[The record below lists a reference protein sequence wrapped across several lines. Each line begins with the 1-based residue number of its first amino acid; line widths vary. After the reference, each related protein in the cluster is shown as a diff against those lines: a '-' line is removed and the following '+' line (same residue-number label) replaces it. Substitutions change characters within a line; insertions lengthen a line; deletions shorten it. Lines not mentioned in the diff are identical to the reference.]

1 MNKLLLFIYIIH
13 HVDNLTNTCTH
24 IIYYPI
30 LYVKIFGN
38 NIYFEYF
45 CSELKHLLC
54 RSLSIS
60 SLHLDDTSL
69 M

>member
-1 MNKLLLFIYIIH
+1 MNKSSLFIYVIYYAY
-13 HVDNLTNTCTH
+13 NLINTCQD

-30 LYVKIFGN
+30 LYVKIFGIN
-38 NIYFEYF
+38 VYFEYF
-45 CSELKHLLC
+45 CNELKHLLC